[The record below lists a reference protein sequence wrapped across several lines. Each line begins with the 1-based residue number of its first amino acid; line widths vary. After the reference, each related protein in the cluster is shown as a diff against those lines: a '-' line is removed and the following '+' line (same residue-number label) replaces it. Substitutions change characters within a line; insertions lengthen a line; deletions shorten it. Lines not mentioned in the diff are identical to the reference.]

1 MTAFFIGN
9 SYCNLCQ
16 ADERHMT
23 YEIVNSIEGLIAKG
37 IRPVRGAA
45 QSARL
50 PGSKRAW
57 FLWLSR
63 VKESTE
69 YSLRDIEMTDDI
81 VTFTAFRNN
90 SGRDYG
96 ISLHKVIY
104 ELRPDVNA
112 IFCTMNPYTVSAVNR
127 GLKLV
132 HAEAALILGDVPIVV
147 HESLPDRTDSFAIK
161 SLANA
166 SVGEPLRPVRTIVI
180 RQKGVIGLG
189 ACVHEARAFIEIIE
203 EWARFEMVAFMHGSP
218 RNVLTIEQLRK
229 PGARY
234 ARSIKFG
241 GRQISSTY
249 SAQ

>member
-16 ADERHMT
+16 ANERQLT
-23 YEIVNSIEGLIAKG
+23 YEIVNSVEGLIAKG
-37 IRPVRGAA
+37 MRPVRGAA

-63 VKESTE
+63 GKTSIE
-69 YSLRDIEMTDDI
+69 YSLRDMEMTDDSVA
-81 VTFTAFRNN
+81 VTPYKNDNDRAH
-90 SGRDYG
+90 G
-96 ISLHKVIY
+96 ISFHKEIY

-112 IFCTMNPYTVSAVNR
+112 IFYTMNPYTISAVNR

-147 HESLPDRTDSFAIK
+147 HESPPDRADPFAIK

-166 SVGEPLRPVRTIVI
+166 SVGEPLRPVRTIVS
-180 RQKGVIGLG
+180 RHKGVIALG

-249 SAQ
+249 SA